1 MDLNTAAN
9 ELYVVAPSGFVQ
21 RRNEL
26 AAEAQRSG
34 DKETAAAI
42 KRLRKPTLGA
52 WLANLL
58 VHECNDEID
67 ALLHLGE
74 TLRHA
79 QVNPTGSELRRLAE
93 QRRRVVAA
101 LVSEAR
107 ALAGKAGQAAPDGAA
122 RELETTLSAVLAD
135 DEAAAKFRSGRLTSA
150 LEYSG
155 FGPLDHVSGRDSPD
169 DEHSP
174 AKKSG
179 KKGARPTRGRLWRR
193 RETVEQLRVAQK
205 AASGAAEALKKQE
218 VEVARLERERGER
231 LANVGALEE
240 QLDKAKRAA
249 SASEDD
255 LRQGQKALREA
266 EGALRNARDRITQ
279 AETELNGLRDQ
290 HGG

>member
-1 MDLNTAAN
+1 MLARPPRSARAGDSDFCRIVCFPGTYLPGVGRGSEFVGCSKDVGAHSSPGRSRRQPSTGHDPVRWIIAGEYLAVDLNTAAN

-34 DKETAAAI
+34 DKQTAAAI

-93 QRRRVVAA
+93 QRRRVVVA

-205 AASGAAEALKKQE
+205 PRP
-218 VEVARLERERGER
+218 ARPRR
-231 LANVGALEE
+231 
-240 QLDKAKRAA
+240 
-249 SASEDD
+249 
-255 LRQGQKALREA
+255 
-266 EGALRNARDRITQ
+266 
-279 AETELNGLRDQ
+279 
-290 HGG
+290 